1 MTNASFIPADH
12 SASSAASEQS
22 TFSRLLPI
30 SSAVFVGFLT
40 IGLALPVLPLHV
52 SGTLHFGSLVVGILM
67 GCQFA
72 AALISR
78 AWAGKHAD
86 TRGAKHAVVTGFVV
100 AACSG
105 VIYLASLLFV
115 GEPLVSLVV
124 LLLGRVV
131 LGYGESLIATGAL
144 GWGVGLSGPKNAGKV
159 MAWVGMAMYAAL
171 AAGAPVGTALYEH
184 GGFAAIAVATLLIP
198 LLAIVIILPV
208 PRIAVSAARRVPFH
222 RVLGAIWLPGLGL
235 TFSSIGFGTITT
247 FIALHFERFGWANAS
262 LAISSFGVAFV
273 VARLLLG
280 GWPDRH
286 GGARVALVCVLV
298 EAAGQFLIW
307 YGSSRGLAFAG
318 SALTGFGYS
327 LAFPSYGV
335 EAVRR
340 APPQSRAVAMG
351 AYVAFMDL
359 ALGVAGPTLGFI
371 ASRWDVR
378 TVYLA
383 GTGLVLCSL
392 VVAAALLFQP
402 RSAGVGQ

>member
-1 MTNASFIPADH
+1 MTDAPFIPADH
-12 SASSAASEQS
+12 AASSAASEQS

-52 SGTLHFGSLVVGILM
+52 SGALHFGSLVVGILM

-78 AWAGKHAD
+78 AWAGEHAD
-86 TRGAKHAVVTGFVV
+86 TRGAKHAVVAGFVV

-115 GEPLVSLVV
+115 GEPPVSLVV

-184 GGFAAIAVATLLIP
+184 GGFAAIALATLLIP

-222 RVLGAIWLPGLGL
+222 KVVGAIWLPGLGL

-273 VARLLLG
+273 VARLLFG

-286 GGARVALVCVLV
+286 GGARVAVVCVLV

-402 RSAGVGQ
+402 RSARAGQ